1 MIHQGIQPLE
11 SHARHTGNMCLPIGD
26 GSDDFLSNISPQV
39 AQ

>member
-1 MIHQGIQPLE
+1 MTHQEIQPSE
-11 SHARHTGNMCLPIGD
+11 SHVKHASNIHPPIGH